1 MDSNFD
7 SYKISKKVMDLSL
20 KNGVKFLPNTEV
32 LKFEMVSMFRI
43 SIGNEFHRL
52 MADGKNERE

>member
-32 LKFEMVSMFRI
+32 LKFEI
-43 SIGNEFHRL
+43 NK
-52 MADGKNERE
+52 D